1 MWNSLPVTLT
11 RSSSIFCLKKKSE
24 KKNLTDSRSVAEV
37 LCFLHTVQSS
47 KPL

>member
-1 MWNSLPVTLT
+1 MEFFASYTNQVLFHIS
-11 RSSSIFCLKKKSE
+11 FKKKSE

>member
-1 MWNSLPVTLT
+1 MEFFASYTNQVLFHIL
-11 RSSSIFCLKKKSE
+11 FEKKSE

-37 LCFLHTVQSS
+37 LCFLRTVQSS